1 MFSIDFY
8 LVINIK
14 SKFQSFSEMWDILHA
29 SLTLPLHIHSPNTVA
44 TTYGSQLQY
53 LLKLKNSVHNRK
65 LWYANES
72 VILAAIYNTENSEKI
87 DITKFAVM
95 QYTVPQCDVTVFWGY
110 LCKWT
115 WEMDELNWMKTI
127 VEQNDKEKNQ
137 VYQDD

>member
-1 MFSIDFY
+1 MTHTY
-8 LVINIK
+8 V
-14 SKFQSFSEMWDILHA
+14 LHA

-44 TTYGSQLQY
+44 TTHGSQLQVFHY

-72 VILAAIYNTENSEKI
+72 VILAVIYNTENSEKI

-95 QYTVPQCDVTVFWGY
+95 QYTVPQCDVTVFWTC

-127 VEQNDKEKNQ
+127 VEQNDKEKSSFSRWSSWYSYNCENNWI
-137 VYQDD
+137 